1 MTCIFKSLQMKL
13 TSGEK
18 KRSRERMKT
27 KTAMKNNM
35 NKEFLTELIAEL
47 KEFKREKEAE
57 GLIPTVEL
65 MIEEMTER
73 INEPNTI

>member
-1 MTCIFKSLQMKL
+1 
-13 TSGEK
+13 
-18 KRSRERMKT
+18 
-27 KTAMKNNM
+27 M

-73 INEPNTI
+73 LINNDLEVMQQQALMSKIQ

>member
-1 MTCIFKSLQMKL
+1 
-13 TSGEK
+13 
-18 KRSRERMKT
+18 
-27 KTAMKNNM
+27 M

-47 KEFKREKEAE
+47 KEFKREKESE

-73 INEPNTI
+73 LIE